1 MLECGPMSHDQK
13 ARVDLSRSIRVGVLR
28 TATWLGALAIALM
41 IEHFVVH
48 RGVIVPA
55 VQVTGSVPI
64 WAWAALYAP
73 ELIACFI
80 AGWQLRS
87 WTLVGVYAVLATIL
101 RERFYLLLHLL
112 GEPGHQAA
120 SAPRAEFTLAAPI
133 VAVAYG
139 IVLVVA
145 SLSSREDAELD
156 GVS

>member
-1 MLECGPMSHDQK
+1 MPRAIGT
-13 ARVDLSRSIRVGVLR
+13 GVLR
-28 TATWLGALAIALM
+28 TAAWLGALVLAL
-41 IEHFVVH
+41 IVEHFVVH

-55 VQVTGSVPI
+55 IEATGSVPP

-73 ELIACFI
+73 ELTACFV

-87 WTLVGVYAVLATIL
+87 WTLVGVYAVIATVL
-101 RERFYLLLHLL
+101 RERFYMLLHAL

-120 SAPRAEFTLAAPI
+120 AAPRAEFTLAAPL
-133 VAVAYG
+133 VALAYV

-156 GVS
+156 GV